1 MINSCNCLFYSTNH
15 PTYIHWNTHSLCA
28 ARCLDTFWAR
38 APADLRVPSLQ
49 RSLWNLL
56 IFPLSL
62 RPALPRARHAHIT
75 SFADR
80 TVHLHPVMSQRL
92 RVLNIRIDYSL
103 LCLLLTFH
111 CESETLHNINCKK
124 IYFLVLLIVF
134 SSQNG
139 KLKQGDSIRTPLPP
153 LMRQVSL
160 VNMLNCYD
168 YNYKKHLQC

>member
-1 MINSCNCLFYSTNH
+1 MIHSCNCLFYSTNH
-15 PTYIHWNTHSLCA
+15 PTYTHWNTHTPSVQHA
-28 ARCLDTFWAR
+28 AWIHSGLVP
-38 APADLRVPSLQ
+38 PAGLRVPSLQ

-62 RPALPRARHAHIT
+62 HPALPRARHAHIT

-124 IYFLVLLIVF
+124 IYFLVLSIVL

-160 VNMLNCYD
+160 VNMLNRYD
-168 YNYKKHLQC
+168 